1 MKKQVDWID
10 GSDRQ
15 FSVADCVVRAIRKE
29 ENALEFIF
37 EEGIWVKVDSNFER
51 THQSTVVFGIDPDDI
66 LCYTM
71 KKRMIGNGYI
81 RKYVDFLKFLKEM
94 EKKSYQLE
102 VTGMYTEYKRAL
114 IRCNVMKERR
124 QTGLKL
130 EIDMENIDGFEIRSV
145 FE

>member
-1 MKKQVDWID
+1 MDPIGSSAWLTAWFVQSEKEKMRLNSYLKKGYGSRWI
-10 GSDRQ
+10 Q
-15 FSVADCVVRAIRKE
+15 TLKE
-29 ENALEFIF
+29 
-37 EEGIWVKVDSNFER
+37 R
-51 THQSTVVFGIDPDDI
+51 HQSTMVFGIDLDDI

-114 IRCNVMKERR
+114 IRCNVMKERC